1 MRKYSLTENYIHK
14 FDPNK
19 TTIGLSTEDLQVF
32 YGDYHAMYDGNLQFP
47 KNAITAMIGAS
58 GSGKS
63 TFLRCLNRMN
73 DDIATV
79 KGKIVYQGID
89 INAPEINVYEMR
101 KHVGMV
107 FQRPNPFA
115 KSIFKNIAYP
125 LQKAGIKSKV
135 ELKERVEK
143 SLRQAALWEEVKD
156 DLNRSAL
163 ALSGGQQQR
172 LCIARALAMNPDVLL
187 LDEPASALDPIS
199 TGKLEQALFELKNQ
213 YTIIMVTHS
222 MQQASRTSDYTAF
235 FHMGH
240 VLEFDRTERIFTK
253 PHIQATEDYISG
265 NFG

>member
-1 MRKYSLTENYIHK
+1 MKTYSLTENYIHK
-14 FDPNK
+14 FDSTK
-19 TTIGLSTEDLQVF
+19 TTIGLATEDLQVF

-47 KNAITAMIGAS
+47 KHAITAMIGAS

-79 KGKIVYQGID
+79 QGKIFYQGID
-89 INAPEINVYEMR
+89 INASNINVYEMR

-115 KSIFKNIAYP
+115 KSIFQNIAYP
-125 LQKAGIKSKV
+125 LQKAGIKNKT
-135 ELKERVEK
+135 ELKQRVEK
-143 SLRQAALWEEVKD
+143 SLKQAALWDEVKD

-199 TGKLEQALFELKNQ
+199 TGKLEQALHDLQQQ

-222 MQQASRTSDYTAF
+222 MQQASRISDYTAF

-240 VLEFDRTERIFTK
+240 VIEFDRTENIFTN